1 MDYFSHEISIDSQR
15 IGEFLRYKYIG
26 GRNTIW
32 ENIYKIN
39 PGEMDINDV
48 RRAPAE
54 VIHNS
59 WYSPHPAQDN
69 NSRIEDIFFEDT
81 NAQLM
86 TCFNAGLQLS
96 GGLDSTLMYE
106 NISSKKNLSIFS
118 VIFEGHKCNEETFIN
133 RVINSRDN
141 ETCLNKIN
149 CKKDY
154 FYEDLIDASYYLE
167 EPLSHPHTI
176 AIGMIAKKALDKN
189 IKIILSGEGA
199 DELFAGYSWHK
210 NILANQAKIDATEF
224 LGVNELKSITSSH
237 NIDTSSEARVRL
249 LEDLSCNS
257 QYLQYEVRTHLQNLL
272 IRQDKMMMR
281 YSIENRV
288 PFLSRR
294 LFDIAINTPDS
305 IRYSKYQGKT
315 WIKKSLEKYD
325 YDKSF
330 INRKKVGFRIPYND
344 WNIKSLN
351 EKLSKHLDNSALLD
365 ILSISKIKVKMLLDN
380 NNGFDLFKLLWQLES
395 MSAFM
400 HAFNID

>member
-1 MDYFSHEISIDSQR
+1 
-15 IGEFLRYKYIG
+15 
-26 GRNTIW
+26 
-32 ENIYKIN
+32 
-39 PGEMDINDV
+39 
-48 RRAPAE
+48 
-54 VIHNS
+54 
-59 WYSPHPAQDN
+59 
-69 NSRIEDIFFEDT
+69 
-81 NAQLM
+81 
-86 TCFNAGLQLS
+86 
-96 GGLDSTLMYE
+96 
-106 NISSKKNLSIFS
+106 
-118 VIFEGHKCNEETFIN
+118 
-133 RVINSRDN
+133 
-141 ETCLNKIN
+141 
-149 CKKDY
+149 
-154 FYEDLIDASYYLE
+154 
-167 EPLSHPHTI
+167 
-176 AIGMIAKKALDKN
+176 
-189 IKIILSGEGA
+189 
-199 DELFAGYSWHK
+199 
-210 NILANQAKIDATEF
+210 
-224 LGVNELKSITSSH
+224 
-237 NIDTSSEARVRL
+237 
-249 LEDLSCNS
+249 
-257 QYLQYEVRTHLQNLL
+257 
-272 IRQDKMMMR
+272 MMR